1 MKSVHLI
8 RIFSFFLAFSFL
20 ISLCACNMSKPSDS
34 PDASMIDTS
43 DNENSREEST
53 PPSGDH
59 STDSSGTSPDDEDV
73 PGTDKPIGSI
83 VPVPDDVPDDEEV
96 PVVDEKTDPALTA
109 IPFRAEAVGGQETV
123 AGGYKIDMGDLP
135 QIYLAEHPEWVQ
147 LYNASWHMNKTH
159 IQRIPA
165 AVNPGTP
172 YYIDE
177 AFTDNIFVWDTLFMM
192 LFDKYGI
199 HQFPV
204 LSSLDNFYFCQTDS
218 SGEDNGYIP
227 REIKE
232 KTGEDYW
239 DGYLDENA
247 TNPPLFSWAEW
258 ELYQIHGDI
267 SRFSKIIEGKTIYQR
282 LVAHYQ
288 FIETNKKMPNGL
300 YGKTTG
306 LGTGLDN
313 TPNQGSGQTHNSL
326 SIQQAQNA
334 YYLAKIAKA
343 MGNTKDA
350 AFYEQEHTRISDLIN
365 KKMWNGSTQMYSNLT
380 ISGDFTD
387 VSTPTTLWSLIAKVA
402 TKDRAA
408 SLISHHALNSQ
419 KMFRPNGLAT
429 LSYDHRE
436 YVAQGGYWHGGLWAP
451 TSYQYIKGLEAYG
464 YNTVAFE
471 ESVRHI
477 QALSD
482 VYQAG
487 FKADY
492 VPMATLWETYSSE
505 YLRQGYMQDDR
516 EASHSNF
523 AGWTPCLT
531 VGLML
536 ENLIGLKINA
546 PENQIT
552 WTANLTEENGVSNL
566 YYVNDGKVN
575 RVSLAAGARNSASA
589 PMTFT
594 VKAERAFRLRV
605 NAAGT
610 SAIYEIAAGTHTY
623 RIGTGDEGK
632 HASLG
637 VVSRPLAGNTALVNS
652 SVAASAKDYI
662 YFTDTKNTSILDGIT
677 CQAGRRSG
685 LIYNVNT
692 VGRSQAFAAGSLTHS
707 ASPDMAGLGY
717 AGAVK
722 LTRSYFAAGNEGFM
736 LCAKATN
743 SLQTLRLVVEVDSS
757 AGILSA
763 ALSDA
768 SASQVTLKVSNGTYV
783 IDIPFTASSVNRY
796 LLVKWTV
803 DNEAAKSGSVSL
815 LGAFL
820 VEGGIELPSVP
831 TEPKLTRGDGQFVVN
846 AASSDGNPYDSWKIL
861 VTDDTGRNV
870 TYKVPSLPYTIS
882 KQQNDRAYTVK
893 VIGIKGGYESAESK
907 GKVIIPRKPYTDYS
921 KIEADT
927 VRLDREVLH
936 LTESGAVDWVQFST
950 DDERYAQKKGG
961 TAIYGYRRNHTASP
975 NGEKGRVLDAPVY
988 YTYSDCESGTTTPVN
1003 MSGVQTRG
1011 EGNGFSFFLRDTG
1024 KAQTLYLYTGVW
1036 SASARLEFIVNG
1048 RVQYTTNHQGSG
1060 MNVYRTKIS
1069 YKTAN
1074 PDDVVEIRLT
1084 LTDSGGGSALL
1095 LAAALDSAY

>member
-1 MKSVHLI
+1 MNGNTVP
-8 RIFSFFLAFSFL
+8 
-20 ISLCACNMSKPSDS
+20 SLQA
-34 PDASMIDTS
+34 
-43 DNENSREEST
+43 
-53 PPSGDH
+53 
-59 STDSSGTSPDDEDV
+59 V
-73 PGTDKPIGSI
+73 
-83 VPVPDDVPDDEEV
+83 
-96 PVVDEKTDPALTA
+96 
-109 IPFRAEAVGGQETV
+109 PFRAGAVGTKETV

-135 QIYLAEHPEWVQ
+135 QIYLGEHPEWVK

-165 AVNPGTP
+165 AVNPETP

-177 AFTDNIFVWDTLFMM
+177 AFTDNIFAWDTLFMM
-192 LFDKYGI
+192 LYDKYGI

-204 LSSLDNFYFCQTDS
+204 LGSLDNFYFCQTDS
-218 SGEDNGYIP
+218 SGPDNGYIP

-239 DGYLDENA
+239 NGYTDGNA

-258 ELYQIHGDI
+258 ELYQIHGDTA
-267 SRFSKIIEGKTIYQR
+267 RFRKVIRGKTIYQR
-282 LVAHYQ
+282 LVDHYQ

-313 TPNQGSGQTHNSL
+313 TPNQGDGQTHNSL

-334 YYLAKIAKA
+334 YYLAQIAKA
-343 MGNTKDA
+343 LGNTKDA
-350 AFYEQEHTRISDLIN
+350 AFYEQEHRRISERIN
-365 KKMWNGSTQMYSNLT
+365 KIMWNESAHMYSNLT

-387 VSTPTTLWSLIAKVA
+387 ISTPTTLWSLVARVA
-402 TKDRAA
+402 TKERAA
-408 SLISHHALNSQ
+408 SLLSHHALNSQ

-429 LSYDHRE
+429 LAYDHRD

-451 TSYQYIKGLEAYG
+451 TSYQYIKGLETYG
-464 YNTVAFE
+464 YYTAAFE

-487 FKADY
+487 FQAGY

-536 ENLIGLKINA
+536 ENLIGLKVNA

-552 WTANLTEENGVSNL
+552 WTANLAEENGVSNL
-566 YYVNDGKVN
+566 YYVHKGQVN
-575 RVSLAAGARNSASA
+575 RVSLAAAARRSAGA

-623 RIGTGDEGK
+623 RIGKGDEGEA
-632 HASLG
+632 ASLG
-637 VVSRPLAGNTALVNS
+637 VVSRPLSGNAALVNS
-652 SVAASAKDYI
+652 SAAASAKDYV
-662 YFTDTKNTSILDGIT
+662 YFTNTENKGIVDGVPY
-677 CQAGRRSG
+677 QAGKQSG

-692 VGRSQAFAAGSLTHS
+692 VGQSPAVAAGSLTRS
-707 ASPDMAGLGY
+707 GSPEMAGLGY
-717 AGAVK
+717 AEAVK
-722 LTRSYFAAGNEGFM
+722 LTRRYFAAGNEGFM
-736 LCAKATN
+736 LCAKASN
-743 SLQTLRLVVEVDSS
+743 SLQTLRLVVETDA
-757 AGILSA
+757 AGVLTA

-768 SASQVTLKVSNGTYV
+768 SAPPVSLSIANGTYV
-783 IDIPFTASSVNRY
+783 VDIPFTAASQNRY

-803 DNEAAKSGSVSL
+803 DNEKAKSGSVSL
-815 LGAFL
+815 LGAL
-820 VEGGIELPSVP
+820 LLDGGIRLPAAP
-831 TEPKLTRGDGQFVVN
+831 TEPVLTRGDGQFVVQA
-846 AASSDGNPYDSWKIL
+846 AASDGKPYDSWKIL
-861 VTDDTGRNV
+861 VSDDQGRNV
-870 TYKVPSLPYTIS
+870 TYKVSSLPYTVT
-882 KQQNDRAYTVK
+882 KRQNDCAYTVK
-893 VIGIKGGYESAESK
+893 VVGITGGYESAESK
-907 GKVIIPRKPYTDYS
+907 EKVVIPRKPYRGGS
-921 KIEADT
+921 AIEAET
-927 VRLDREVLH
+927 VRVDREVLH
-936 LTESGAVDWVQFST
+936 LTETGTADWVQFST
-950 DDERYAQKKGG
+950 DDDTYARKKGG
-961 TAIYGYRRNHTASP
+961 GAIYGYRRNHTAVP
-975 NGEKGRVLDAPVY
+975 DGGKGCVLDAPVY
-988 YTYSDCESGTTTPVN
+988 YTYSDCAPGAAEPVN
-1003 MSGVQTRG
+1003 RSGVQTRG

-1024 KAQTLYLYTGVW
+1024 KAQALYLYTGVW

-1048 RVQYTTNHQGSG
+1048 QVRYTTNHQGSG
-1060 MNVYRTKIS
+1060 MNVYRTTIRCQAAS
-1069 YKTAN
+1069 
-1074 PDDVVEIRLT
+1074 PDDVIEVRLT
-1084 LTDSGGGSALL
+1084 LTDGGGGSALL
-1095 LAAALDSAY
+1095 LAAALDTAG

>member
-1 MKSVHLI
+1 MKYMHLI
-8 RIFSFFLAFSFL
+8 RIVSLLSVFSLL
-20 ISLCACNMSKPSDS
+20 LGLCACKKGKTSDS
-34 PDASMIDTS
+34 S
-43 DNENSREEST
+43 DVSNFVSDSSSEDSENPKNESA
-53 PPSGDH
+53 PP
-59 STDSSGTSPDDEDV
+59 TDSSGTPPNNTDT
-73 PGTDKPIGSI
+73 PNTDKPIGP
-83 VPVPDDVPDDEEV
+83 VRPVPDDMPDDQEV
-96 PVVDEKTDPALTA
+96 PVVDGNTDPALTA
-109 IPFRAEAVGGQETV
+109 VPFRAEAVGIQETV

-192 LFDKYGI
+192 LYDKYGL

-218 SGEDNGYIP
+218 EGPDNGYIP

-239 DGYLDENA
+239 EGYTDENA

-258 ELYQIHGDI
+258 ELYQIHGDTA
-267 SRFSKIIEGKTIYQR
+267 RFSKVIDGKTIYKR
-282 LVAHYQ
+282 LVEHYQ

-334 YYLAKIAKA
+334 YYLAQIAKA

-350 AFYEQEHTRISDLIN
+350 AFYEQEHKRISDLIN
-365 KKMWNGSTQMYSNLT
+365 KKMWNESTQMYSNLT
-380 ISGDFTD
+380 IGGDFTD
-387 VSTPTTLWSLIAKVA
+387 VSTPTTLWSLVARVA

-408 SLISHHALNSQ
+408 SLISSHALNSQ
-419 KMFRPNGLAT
+419 KLFRPNGLST
-429 LSYDHRE
+429 LAYDHRE

-505 YLRQGYMQDDR
+505 YLRQGYMEDDR

-536 ENLIGLKINA
+536 ENLIGLKIQA

-566 YYVNDGKVN
+566 YYVHNGQVN
-575 RVSLAAGARNSASA
+575 RVSLAAGARKGALD

-610 SAIYEIAAGTHTY
+610 SAIYEIKAGTHTY
-623 RIGTGDEGK
+623 RIGTGGES
-632 HASLG
+632 HPASLG
-637 VVSRPLAGNTALVNS
+637 VVSRPLSGNTALVNAD
-652 SVAASAKDYI
+652 AASSFKDSV
-662 YFTDTKNTSILDGIT
+662 YFTDTENSAILDGIPY
-677 CQAGRRSG
+677 QAGKRSG

-692 VGRSQAFAAGSLTHS
+692 VGRSQAFAAGSLIRS
-707 ASPDMAGLGY
+707 ASPDMTGLGY
-717 AGAVK
+717 ANAVK
-722 LTRSYFAAGNEGFM
+722 LTRRYFAAGNEGFM

-743 SLQTLRLVVEVDSS
+743 SLQTLRLVVETDSD
-757 AGILSA
+757 GILTA
-763 ALSDA
+763 LLSDA
-768 SASQVTLKVSNGTYV
+768 SAAAVTLKVSNGTYV
-783 IDIPFTASSVNRY
+783 VDIPFTASSVNRY

-803 DNEAAKSGSVSL
+803 DNETAKDGSVSL

-820 VEGGIELPSVP
+820 LEGGIELPAVP
-831 TEPKLTRGDGQFVVN
+831 TEPQLTRGDGQFVVN
-846 AASSDGNPYDSWKIL
+846 AASSNGKPYDSWKIL
-861 VTDDTGRNV
+861 VSDDKGRKV
-870 TYKVPSLPYTIS
+870 TYTVPSLPYTIS
-882 KQQNDRAYTVK
+882 QRQNDCSYTVK
-893 VIGIKGGYESAESK
+893 VIGVKGGYESIASK
-907 GKVIIPRKPYTDYS
+907 EKVVIPRKPYTDYS
-921 KIEADT
+921 KIEAGT
-927 VRLDREVLH
+927 VRVDREVLH
-936 LTESGAVDWVQFST
+936 LTETGSVDWMQFST
-950 DDERYAQKKGG
+950 DDDKYAQKKGG
-961 TAIYGYRRNHTASP
+961 TALYGYRRNHTAVP
-975 NGEKGRVLDAPVY
+975 NGEKGRVLDAPVS
-988 YTYSDCESGTTTPVN
+988 YTYSDCESGTTAPIN

-1048 RVQYTTNHQGSG
+1048 RVEYTTNHQGGG

-1069 YKTAN
+1069 YKTAS
-1074 PDDVVEIRLT
+1074 PDDVVEVRLT

-1095 LAAALDSAY
+1095 LAAALDSAA